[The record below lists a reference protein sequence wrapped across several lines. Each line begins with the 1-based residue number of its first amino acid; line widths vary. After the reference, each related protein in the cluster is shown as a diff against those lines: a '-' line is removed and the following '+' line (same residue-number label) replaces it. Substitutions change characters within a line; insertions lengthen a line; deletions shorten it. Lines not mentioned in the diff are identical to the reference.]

1 MSDMERISISLPSK
15 LLEEFDKIIDEK
27 GYASRSEA
35 IRDAL
40 REYIIKY
47 KWLKS
52 LEGERVGTLSV
63 IYNHHAPEIL
73 EKLTD
78 LQHKYKD
85 VIMANLHIHLDE
97 DNCLEIIIISGDA
110 KKIIELKNNISTIKG
125 VKLAKLSVVA
135 PKDKIPE

>member
-15 LLEEFDKIIDEK
+15 LLKEFDEIIDEK

-40 REYIIKY
+40 REYILRY

-52 LEGERVGTLSV
+52 LKGERIGTISI
-63 IYNHHAPEIL
+63 IYNHHAPEVM
-73 EKLTD
+73 EKITD
-78 LQHKYKD
+78 LQHEYRD
-85 VIMANLHIHLDE
+85 VILANLHIHLDDE
-97 DNCLEIIIISGDA
+97 HCLEIIMVKGDA
-110 KKIIELKNNISTIKG
+110 KRIVELKNKLNSTKG

-135 PKDKIPE
+135 PATQIPE